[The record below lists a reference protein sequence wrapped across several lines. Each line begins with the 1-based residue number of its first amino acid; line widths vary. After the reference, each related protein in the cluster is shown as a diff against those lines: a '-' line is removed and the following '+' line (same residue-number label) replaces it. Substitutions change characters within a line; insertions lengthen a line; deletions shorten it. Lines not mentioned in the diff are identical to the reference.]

1 MWIDRMKS
9 RLKYMLYA
17 VYLSC
22 GLIAL
27 MAATD
32 ISFDLKYHAPW
43 LHIFVELVLLLTCIL
58 STLWLIRGI
67 SRFSQ
72 RSIDQLATEIDH
84 SQGQLHSLQQA
95 HDSVLQGLA
104 LRISAQF
111 DAWQLTH
118 SEREIGLLLIKG
130 LAMKEIAEVRG
141 TSERTIREQSR
152 KIYQKAQ
159 LSGRSSL
166 AAYFLEDLLL
176 PHAQQE
182 RVPDS

>member
-1 MWIDRMKS
+1 MWIDLIKK

-22 GLIAL
+22 GLIAV

-43 LHIFVELVLLLTCIL
+43 LHIFVEVVLLLACIL

-72 RSIDQLATEIDH
+72 RSIDQLASEIDH
-84 SQGQLHSLQQA
+84 GQHQLNHLQQA
-95 HDSVLQGLA
+95 FDSVLQGLS

-111 DAWQLTH
+111 HTWQLTQ

-130 LAMKEIAEVRG
+130 FTMKEIADVRG

-152 KIYQKAQ
+152 KIYQKAG
-159 LSGRSSL
+159 LTGRSSL

-176 PHAQQE
+176 PHEQQGE
-182 RVPDS
+182 FK